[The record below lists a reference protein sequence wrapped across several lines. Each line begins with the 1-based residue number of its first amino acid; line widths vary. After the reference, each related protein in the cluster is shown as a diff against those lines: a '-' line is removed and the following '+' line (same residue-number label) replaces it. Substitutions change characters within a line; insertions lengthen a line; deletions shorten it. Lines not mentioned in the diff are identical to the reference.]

1 MKKNLIIILLT
12 LFSSLTYGALD
23 CEEALEIIPRTITAE
38 IKQGEYTYKFVT
50 THNKDNLNC
59 KEIPGGFK
67 YKMLYASLTEITQL
81 DETRSIVQTTE
92 LRSISF
98 EFRNKKIYYPLVR
111 VNKIPMVLRA
121 EQFDEHRTHVWLM
134 LQSGMILRVNGTHD
148 F

>member
-12 LFSSLTYGALD
+12 LFSSITYGALD

-38 IKQGEYTYKFVT
+38 IKQGNYTYKFVT
-50 THNKDNLNC
+50 THNKGNLNC
-59 KEIPGGFK
+59 EEIPDGFK
-67 YKMLYASLTEITQL
+67 YKMLYASLTQITEF
-81 DETRSIVQTTE
+81 DEARSVIKTTE
-92 LRSISF
+92 IRNISF

-121 EQFDEHRTHVWLM
+121 QQVDEHLTHVWLM

>member
-23 CEEALEIIPRTITAE
+23 CEKALEIIPRKITAE
-38 IKQGEYTYKFVT
+38 ITQGDYTYQFII

-59 KEIPGGFK
+59 EEIPNGFK

-92 LRSISF
+92 LRNISF